1 MLTYIRKDLT
11 PMDFIKTPVKGMRD
25 QLPADVRLRQH
36 VMALIRDTYR
46 RYGFT
51 EIETPAMEHIENLSN
66 KQGGENEKLIFKIL
80 KRGRDLEKVLEQGG
94 TDFADTGLRYDLTVP
109 LARYYAA
116 NAALLP
122 SPFKALQIGSA
133 WRADKPQKGRF
144 RQFTQCDIDIL
155 GDGTSLAEIELISA
169 TSEALRRIFAEVGVR
184 GFTVHV
190 SDRRILQAMARYAG
204 FAEEEFGNVFI
215 ILDKLDKIG
224 LDGVRAELLKAGY
237 DEAAVEKCAAIFDQ
251 DFAGKGPA
259 EFCAFLGDTLD
270 PAVPAALEQI
280 LSCARAAAGEDV
292 TVVFNATL
300 VRGMGYYTGTIFEC
314 TMDGYG
320 FAIAGGGRYDK
331 MIGKYSGTDVPACG
345 FSIGFERIIT
355 ILGDHLAEDAFA
367 GEEKVAILAEKGLG
381 DEKLAGLFAHAQAL
395 RAEGKTVTVQAMKKN
410 IRRQIEL
417 LEAEGYRQIEKVY
430 RS

>member
-1 MLTYIRKDLT
+1 
-11 PMDFIKTPVKGMRD
+11 MDFIKTPVKGMRD
-25 QLPADVRLRQH
+25 QLPGDVQLRQR
-36 VMALIRDTYR
+36 VMGLIRDTYR

-80 KRGRDLEKVLEQGG
+80 KRGRDLEKVIESGG

-116 NAALLP
+116 NAAQLP
-122 SPFKALQIGSA
+122 SPFKALQIGSV

-155 GDGTSLAEIELISA
+155 GDGSELAEIELIAA
-169 TSEALRRIFAEVGVR
+169 TSEALSAIFAQAGIR
-184 GFTVHV
+184 DFTVHV
-190 SDRRILQAMARYAG
+190 SDRRILSGMARYAG
-204 FAEEEFGNVFI
+204 FDEADFGNVFI

-224 LDGVRAELLKAGY
+224 LDGVRSELEKAGY
-237 DEAAVEKCAAIFDQ
+237 DSAAVEKCVSIFAEDP
-251 DFAGKGPA
+251 AGKSPT
-259 EFCAFLGDTLD
+259 EFCAFLDETCLD
-270 PAVPAALEQI
+270 PAAPQSLERI
-280 LSCARAAAGEDV
+280 LACVRAMNRPGV
-292 TVVFNATL
+292 SVVFDPTL

-314 TMDGYG
+314 TIDGYG

-331 MIGKYSGTDVPACG
+331 MVGKYSGTDVPACG

-355 ILGDHLAEDAFA
+355 ILQDHADAIDTA
-367 GEEKVAILAEKGLG
+367 QEAKVALLAEKGV
-381 DEKLAGLFAHAQAL
+381 DNERLASLVHRAQTL
-395 RAEGKTVTVQAMKKN
+395 RDEGKTVTVQTMKKN

-417 LEAEGYRQIEKVY
+417 LEAEGYTEIEKVY
-430 RS
+430 KN

>member
-1 MLTYIRKDLT
+1 
-11 PMDFIKTPVKGMRD
+11 MDFIKTPVKGMRD
-25 QLPADVRLRQH
+25 QLPGDVQLRQR
-36 VMALIRDTYR
+36 VMGLIRDTYR

-80 KRGRDLEKVLEQGG
+80 KRGRDLEKVIESGG

-122 SPFKALQIGSA
+122 SPFKALQIGSV

-155 GDGTSLAEIELISA
+155 GDGSELAEIELIAA
-169 TSEALRRIFAEVGVR
+169 TSEALSAIFAQAGIR
-184 GFTVHV
+184 DFTVHV
-190 SDRRILQAMARYAG
+190 SDRRILSGMARYAG
-204 FAEEEFGNVFI
+204 FDEEDFGNVFI

-224 LDGVRAELLKAGY
+224 LDGVRAELEKAGY
-237 DEAAVEKCAAIFDQ
+237 APAAVEKCVSIFAEDP
-251 DFAGKGPA
+251 AGKSPS
-259 EFCAFLGDTLD
+259 EFCAFLDETCLD
-270 PAVPAALEQI
+270 PAAPQSLERI
-280 LSCARAAAGEDV
+280 LACVRAMNRPGV
-292 TVVFNATL
+292 SVVFDPTL

-314 TMDGYG
+314 TIDGYG

-331 MIGKYSGTDVPACG
+331 MVGKYSGTDVPACG

-355 ILGDHLAEDAFA
+355 ILQDHADAIDA
-367 GEEKVAILAEKGLG
+367 ANEPKVALLAEKGV
-381 DEKLAGLFAHAQAL
+381 DNERLAALFHRAQTL
-395 RAEGKTVTVQAMKKN
+395 RDEGKTVTVQTMKKN

-417 LEAEGYRQIEKVY
+417 LEAEGYTEIEKVY
-430 RS
+430 KN

>member
-1 MLTYIRKDLT
+1 
-11 PMDFIKTPVKGMRD
+11 MDFIKSPVKGMRD
-25 QLPADVRLRQH
+25 QLPGDVQLRQR
-36 VMALIRDTYR
+36 VMGLIRDTYR

-80 KRGRDLEKVLEQGG
+80 KRGRDLEKVLESGG

-116 NAALLP
+116 NAAQLP
-122 SPFKALQIGSA
+122 SPFKALQIGSV

-155 GDGTSLAEIELISA
+155 GDGSELAEIELIAA
-169 TSEALRRIFAEVGVR
+169 TSEALSAIFAQAGIR
-184 GFTVHV
+184 DFTVHV
-190 SDRRILQAMARYAG
+190 SDRRILSGMARYAG
-204 FAEEEFGNVFI
+204 FAEEDFGNVFI

-224 LDGVRAELLKAGY
+224 LDGVRAELEKAGY
-237 DEAAVEKCAAIFDQ
+237 DPAAVEKCVSIFAEDP
-251 DFAGKGPA
+251 AGKSPS
-259 EFCAFLGDTLD
+259 EFCAFMDETCLD
-270 PAVPAALEQI
+270 PAAPQSLERI
-280 LSCARAAAGEDV
+280 LACVRAMNRPGV
-292 TVVFNATL
+292 SVVFDPTL

-314 TMDGYG
+314 TIDGYG

-331 MIGKYSGTDVPACG
+331 MVGQYSGTDVPACG

-355 ILGDHLAEDAFA
+355 ILQDHADAIDA
-367 GEEKVAILAEKGLG
+367 AQEAKVALLAEKGV
-381 DEKLAGLFAHAQAL
+381 DNERLAALFHRAQTL
-395 RAEGKTVTVQAMKKN
+395 RDEGKTVTVQTMKKN

-417 LEAEGYRQIEKVY
+417 LEAEGYTEIEKVY
-430 RS
+430 QN

>member
-1 MLTYIRKDLT
+1 
-11 PMDFIKTPVKGMRD
+11 MDFIKSPVKGMRD
-25 QLPADVRLRQH
+25 QLPGDVQLRQR
-36 VMALIRDTYR
+36 VMGLIRDTYR

-80 KRGRDLEKVLEQGG
+80 KRGRDLEKVIESGG

-122 SPFKALQIGSA
+122 SPFKALQIGSV

-155 GDGTSLAEIELISA
+155 GDGSELAEIELIAA
-169 TSEALRRIFAEVGVR
+169 TSEALSAIFAQAGIR
-184 GFTVHV
+184 DFTVHV
-190 SDRRILQAMARYAG
+190 SDRRILSGMARYAG
-204 FAEEEFGNVFI
+204 FDEADFGNVFI

-224 LDGVRAELLKAGY
+224 LDGVRSELEKAGY
-237 DEAAVEKCAAIFDQ
+237 DSAAVEKCVSIFAEDP
-251 DFAGKGPA
+251 AGKSPS
-259 EFCAFLGDTLD
+259 EFCAFLDETCLD
-270 PAVPAALEQI
+270 PAAPQSLERI
-280 LSCARAAAGEDV
+280 LACVRAMNRPGV
-292 TVVFNATL
+292 SVVFDPTL

-314 TMDGYG
+314 TIDGYG

-331 MIGKYSGTDVPACG
+331 MVGKYSGTDVPACG

-355 ILGDHLAEDAFA
+355 ILQDHADAIDA
-367 GEEKVAILAEKGLG
+367 AQEAKVALLAEKGV
-381 DEKLAGLFAHAQAL
+381 DNERLASLFHRAQTL
-395 RAEGKTVTVQAMKKN
+395 RDEGKTVTVQTMKKN

-417 LEAEGYRQIEKVY
+417 LEAEGYTEIEKVY
-430 RS
+430 KN

>member
-1 MLTYIRKDLT
+1 MV
-11 PMDFIKTPVKGMRD
+11 FIKTPVKGMRD
-25 QLPADVRLRQH
+25 QLPGDVQLRQR
-36 VMALIRDTYR
+36 VMGLIRDTYR

-80 KRGRDLEKVLEQGG
+80 KRGRDLEKVIESGG

-116 NAALLP
+116 NAAQLP
-122 SPFKALQIGSA
+122 SPFKALQIGSV

-155 GDGTSLAEIELISA
+155 GDGSELAEIELIAA
-169 TSEALRRIFAEVGVR
+169 TSEALSAIFAQAGIR
-184 GFTVHV
+184 DFTVHV
-190 SDRRILQAMARYAG
+190 SDRRILSGMARYAG
-204 FAEEEFGNVFI
+204 FAEEDFGNVFI

-224 LDGVRAELLKAGY
+224 LDGVRAELEKAGY
-237 DEAAVEKCAAIFDQ
+237 DPAAVEKCVSIFAENP
-251 DFAGKGPA
+251 AGKSPS
-259 EFCAFLGDTLD
+259 EFCSFLDETCLD
-270 PAVPAALEQI
+270 PAAPQSLERI
-280 LSCARAAAGEDV
+280 LACVRAMTRPGV
-292 TVVFNATL
+292 SVVFDPTL

-314 TMDGYG
+314 TIDGYG

-331 MIGKYSGTDVPACG
+331 MVGKYSGTDVPACG

-355 ILGDHLAEDAFA
+355 ILQDHADAIDA
-367 GEEKVAILAEKGLG
+367 ANEPKVALLAEKGV
-381 DEKLAGLFAHAQAL
+381 DNERLAALFHRAQTL
-395 RAEGKTVTVQAMKKN
+395 RDEGKTVTVQTMKKN

-417 LEAEGYRQIEKVY
+417 LEAEGYTEIEKVY
-430 RS
+430 KN

>member
-1 MLTYIRKDLT
+1 
-11 PMDFIKTPVKGMRD
+11 MDFIKSPVKGMRD
-25 QLPADVRLRQH
+25 QLPGDVQLRQR
-36 VMALIRDTYR
+36 VMGLIRDTYR

-80 KRGRDLEKVLEQGG
+80 KRGRDLEKVLESGG

-116 NAALLP
+116 NAAQLP
-122 SPFKALQIGSA
+122 SPFKALQIGSV

-155 GDGTSLAEIELISA
+155 GDGSELAEIELIAA
-169 TSEALRRIFAEVGVR
+169 TSEALSAIFAQAGIR
-184 GFTVHV
+184 DFTVHV
-190 SDRRILQAMARYAG
+190 SDRRILSGMARYAG
-204 FAEEEFGNVFI
+204 FAEEDFGNVFI

-224 LDGVRAELLKAGY
+224 LDGVRAELEKAGY
-237 DEAAVEKCAAIFDQ
+237 DPAAVEKCVSIFAEDP
-251 DFAGKGPA
+251 AGKSPS
-259 EFCAFLGDTLD
+259 EFCSFMDETCLD
-270 PAVPAALEQI
+270 PAAPQSLERI
-280 LSCARAAAGEDV
+280 LACVRAMNRPGV
-292 TVVFNATL
+292 SVVFDPTL

-314 TMDGYG
+314 TIDGYG

-331 MIGKYSGTDVPACG
+331 MVGKYSGTDVPACG

-355 ILGDHLAEDAFA
+355 ILQDHADAIDA
-367 GEEKVAILAEKGLG
+367 AQEAKVALLAEKGV
-381 DEKLAGLFAHAQAL
+381 DNERLASLFHRAQTL
-395 RAEGKTVTVQAMKKN
+395 RDEGKTVTVQTMKKN

-417 LEAEGYRQIEKVY
+417 LEAEGYTDIEKVY
-430 RS
+430 KN

>member
-1 MLTYIRKDLT
+1 
-11 PMDFIKTPVKGMRD
+11 MDFIKTPVKGMRD
-25 QLPADVRLRQH
+25 QLPGDVQLRQR
-36 VMALIRDTYR
+36 VMGLIRDTYR

-80 KRGRDLEKVLEQGG
+80 KRGRDLEKVIESGG

-116 NAALLP
+116 NAAQLP
-122 SPFKALQIGSA
+122 SPFKALQIGSV

-155 GDGTSLAEIELISA
+155 GDGSELAEIELIAA
-169 TSEALRRIFAEVGVR
+169 TSEALSAIFAQAGIR
-184 GFTVHV
+184 DFTVHV
-190 SDRRILQAMARYAG
+190 SDRRILSGMARYAG
-204 FAEEEFGNVFI
+204 FDEADFGNVFI

-224 LDGVRAELLKAGY
+224 LDGVRAELEKAGY
-237 DEAAVEKCAAIFDQ
+237 DPAAVEKCVAIFAEDT
-251 DFAGKGPA
+251 AGKDPA
-259 EFCAFLGDTLD
+259 DFCAFLDETCLD
-270 PAVPAALEQI
+270 PAVPQSLERI
-280 LSCARAAAGEDV
+280 LACVRAMNRPGV
-292 TVVFNATL
+292 SVVFDPTL

-314 TMDGYG
+314 TIDGYG

-331 MIGKYSGTDVPACG
+331 MVGKYSGTDVPACG

-355 ILGDHLAEDAFA
+355 ILQDHADAIDA
-367 GEEKVAILAEKGLG
+367 AKEPKVALLAEKGV
-381 DEKLAGLFAHAQAL
+381 DNERLAALFHRAQTL
-395 RAEGKTVTVQAMKKN
+395 RDEGKTVTVQTMKKN

-417 LEAEGYRQIEKVY
+417 LEAEGYTEIEKVY
-430 RS
+430 KN

>member
-1 MLTYIRKDLT
+1 
-11 PMDFIKTPVKGMRD
+11 MDFIKTPVKGMRD
-25 QLPADVRLRQH
+25 QLPGDVQLRQR
-36 VMALIRDTYR
+36 VMGLIRDTYR

-80 KRGRDLEKVLEQGG
+80 KRGRDLEKVIESGG

-116 NAALLP
+116 NAAQLP
-122 SPFKALQIGSA
+122 SPFKALQIGSV

-155 GDGTSLAEIELISA
+155 GDGSELAEIELIAA
-169 TSEALRRIFAEVGVR
+169 TSEALSAIFAQAGIR
-184 GFTVHV
+184 DFTVHV
-190 SDRRILQAMARYAG
+190 SDRRILSGMARYAG
-204 FAEEEFGNVFI
+204 FDEADFGNVFI

-224 LDGVRAELLKAGY
+224 LDGVRAELEKAGY
-237 DEAAVEKCAAIFDQ
+237 DPAAVEKCVSIFAEDP
-251 DFAGKGPA
+251 AGKSPS
-259 EFCAFLGDTLD
+259 EFCAFLDETCLD
-270 PAVPAALEQI
+270 PAAPQSLERI
-280 LSCARAAAGEDV
+280 LACVRAMDRPGV
-292 TVVFNATL
+292 SVVFDPTL

-314 TMDGYG
+314 TIDGYG

-331 MIGKYSGTDVPACG
+331 MVGKYSGTDVPACG

-355 ILGDHLAEDAFA
+355 ILQDHADAIDA
-367 GEEKVAILAEKGLG
+367 AIEPKVALLAEKGVDNERLAALFRRAQTLR
-381 DEKLAGLFAHAQAL
+381 DEG
-395 RAEGKTVTVQAMKKN
+395 RTVTVQTMKKN

-417 LEAEGYRQIEKVY
+417 LEAEGYTEIEKVY
-430 RS
+430 KN

>member
-1 MLTYIRKDLT
+1 
-11 PMDFIKTPVKGMRD
+11 MDFIKTPVKGMRD
-25 QLPADVRLRQH
+25 QLPGDVQLRQR
-36 VMALIRDTYR
+36 VMGLIRDTYR

-80 KRGRDLEKVLEQGG
+80 KRGRDLEKVIESGG

-116 NAALLP
+116 NAAQLP
-122 SPFKALQIGSA
+122 SPFKALQIGSV

-155 GDGTSLAEIELISA
+155 GDGSELAEIELIAA
-169 TSEALRRIFAEVGVR
+169 TSEALSAIFAQAGIR
-184 GFTVHV
+184 DFTVHV
-190 SDRRILQAMARYAG
+190 SDRRILSGMARYAG
-204 FAEEEFGNVFI
+204 FDEADFGNVFI

-224 LDGVRAELLKAGY
+224 LDGVRAELEKAGY
-237 DEAAVEKCAAIFDQ
+237 DSAAVEKCVSIFAEDT
-251 DFAGKGPA
+251 AGKGPA
-259 EFCAFLGDTLD
+259 DFCAFLDETCLD
-270 PAVPAALEQI
+270 PAVPQSLERI
-280 LSCARAAAGEDV
+280 LACVRAMNRPGV
-292 TVVFNATL
+292 SVVFDPTL

-314 TMDGYG
+314 TIDGYG

-331 MIGKYSGTDVPACG
+331 MVGKYSGTDVPACG

-355 ILGDHLAEDAFA
+355 ILQDHAYAIDAA
-367 GEEKVAILAEKGLG
+367 NEPKVALLAEKGV
-381 DEKLAGLFAHAQAL
+381 DNERLAALFHRAQTL
-395 RAEGKTVTVQAMKKN
+395 RDEGKTVTVQTMKKN

-417 LEAEGYRQIEKVY
+417 LEAEGYTEIEKVY
-430 RS
+430 KN

>member
-1 MLTYIRKDLT
+1 
-11 PMDFIKTPVKGMRD
+11 MDFIKTPVKGMRD
-25 QLPADVRLRQH
+25 QLPGDVQLRQR
-36 VMALIRDTYR
+36 VMGLIRDTYR

-80 KRGRDLEKVLEQGG
+80 KRGRDLEKVIESGG

-116 NAALLP
+116 NAAQLP
-122 SPFKALQIGSA
+122 SPFKALQIGSV

-155 GDGTSLAEIELISA
+155 GDGSELAEIELIAA
-169 TSEALRRIFAEVGVR
+169 TSEALSAIFAQAGIR
-184 GFTVHV
+184 DFTVHV
-190 SDRRILQAMARYAG
+190 SDRRILSGMARYAG
-204 FAEEEFGNVFI
+204 FDEADFGNVFI

-224 LDGVRAELLKAGY
+224 LDGVRAELEKAGY
-237 DEAAVEKCAAIFDQ
+237 ESAAVEKCVSIFAEDP
-251 DFAGKGPA
+251 AGKSPS
-259 EFCAFLGDTLD
+259 EFCAFLDETCLD
-270 PAVPAALEQI
+270 PAAPQSLERI
-280 LSCARAAAGEDV
+280 LACVRAMNRPGV
-292 TVVFNATL
+292 SVVFDPTL

-314 TMDGYG
+314 TIDGYG

-331 MIGKYSGTDVPACG
+331 MVGKYSGTDVPACG

-355 ILGDHLAEDAFA
+355 ILQDHADAIDA
-367 GEEKVAILAEKGLG
+367 AQEAKVALLAEKGV
-381 DEKLAGLFAHAQAL
+381 DNERLAALFRRAQTL
-395 RAEGKTVTVQAMKKN
+395 RDEGKTVTVQTMKKN

-417 LEAEGYRQIEKVY
+417 LEAEGYTEIEKVY
-430 RS
+430 KN

>member
-1 MLTYIRKDLT
+1 
-11 PMDFIKTPVKGMRD
+11 MDFIKTPVKGMRD
-25 QLPADVRLRQH
+25 QLPGDVQLRQR
-36 VMALIRDTYR
+36 VMGLIRDTYR

-80 KRGRDLEKVLEQGG
+80 KRGRDLEKVIESGG

-116 NAALLP
+116 NAAQLP
-122 SPFKALQIGSA
+122 SPFKALQIGSV

-155 GDGTSLAEIELISA
+155 GDGSELAEIELIAA
-169 TSEALRRIFAEVGVR
+169 TSEALSAIFAQAGIR
-184 GFTVHV
+184 DFTVHV
-190 SDRRILQAMARYAG
+190 SDRRILSGMARYAG
-204 FAEEEFGNVFI
+204 FDEADFGNVFI

-224 LDGVRAELLKAGY
+224 LDGVRAELEKAGY
-237 DEAAVEKCAAIFDQ
+237 DPAAVEKCVAIFAEDA
-251 DFAGKGPA
+251 AGKGPA
-259 EFCAFLGDTLD
+259 DFCAFLDETCLD
-270 PAVPAALEQI
+270 PAAPQSLERI
-280 LSCARAAAGEDV
+280 LACVRAMNRPGV
-292 TVVFNATL
+292 SVVFDPTL

-314 TMDGYG
+314 TIDGYG

-331 MIGKYSGTDVPACG
+331 MVGKYSGTDVPACG

-355 ILGDHLAEDAFA
+355 ILQDHADAIDA
-367 GEEKVAILAEKGLG
+367 AQEAKVALLAEKGV
-381 DEKLAGLFAHAQAL
+381 DNERLAALFHRAQTL
-395 RAEGKTVTVQAMKKN
+395 RDEGKTVTVQTMKKN

-417 LEAEGYRQIEKVY
+417 LEAEGYTEIEKVY
-430 RS
+430 KN

>member
-1 MLTYIRKDLT
+1 
-11 PMDFIKTPVKGMRD
+11 MDFIKTPVKGMRD
-25 QLPADVRLRQH
+25 QLPGDVQLRQR
-36 VMALIRDTYR
+36 VMGLIRDTYR

-80 KRGRDLEKVLEQGG
+80 KRGRDLEKVIESGG

-116 NAALLP
+116 NAAQLP
-122 SPFKALQIGSA
+122 SPFKALQIGSV

-155 GDGTSLAEIELISA
+155 GDGSELAEIELIAA
-169 TSEALRRIFAEVGVR
+169 TSEALSAIFAQAGIR
-184 GFTVHV
+184 DFTVHV
-190 SDRRILQAMARYAG
+190 SDRRILSGMARYAG
-204 FAEEEFGNVFI
+204 FEEADFGNVFI

-224 LDGVRAELLKAGY
+224 LDGVRAELEKAGY
-237 DEAAVEKCAAIFDQ
+237 DPAAVEKCVSIFAEDT
-251 DFAGKGPA
+251 AGKGPA
-259 EFCAFLGDTLD
+259 DFCAFLDETCLD
-270 PAVPAALEQI
+270 PAVPQSLERI
-280 LSCARAAAGEDV
+280 LACVRAMNRPGV
-292 TVVFNATL
+292 SVVFDPTL

-314 TMDGYG
+314 TIDGYG

-331 MIGKYSGTDVPACG
+331 MVGKYSGTDVPACG

-355 ILGDHLAEDAFA
+355 ILQDHADAIDA
-367 GEEKVAILAEKGLG
+367 AKEPKVALLAEKGV
-381 DEKLAGLFAHAQAL
+381 DNERLAALFHRAQTL
-395 RAEGKTVTVQAMKKN
+395 RDEGKTVTVQTMKKN

-417 LEAEGYRQIEKVY
+417 LEAEGYTEIEKVY
-430 RS
+430 KN

>member
-1 MLTYIRKDLT
+1 
-11 PMDFIKTPVKGMRD
+11 MDFIKTPVKGMRD
-25 QLPADVRLRQH
+25 QLPADVSLRQR
-36 VMALIRDTYR
+36 VMGLIRDTYR

-80 KRGRDLEKVLEQGG
+80 KRGRDLEKVLESGG

-122 SPFKALQIGSA
+122 SPFKALQIGSV

-155 GDGTSLAEIELISA
+155 GDGSELAEIELIAA
-169 TSEALRRIFAEVGVR
+169 TSEALSAIFAEAGIR
-184 GFTVHV
+184 DFTVHV
-190 SDRRILQAMARYAG
+190 SDRRILSGMARYAG
-204 FAEEEFGNVFI
+204 FDEADFGNVFI

-224 LDGVRAELLKAGY
+224 LDGVRAELEKAGY
-237 DEAAVEKCAAIFDQ
+237 DPAAVEKCTAIFAEDP
-251 DFAGKGPA
+251 AGKSPS
-259 EFCAFLGDTLD
+259 EFCAFLDETCLD
-270 PAVPAALEQI
+270 PAVPQSLERI
-280 LSCARAAAGEDV
+280 LECVRAMNRPGV
-292 TVVFNATL
+292 SVVFDPTL

-314 TMDGYG
+314 TIDGYG

-331 MIGKYSGTDVPACG
+331 MVGKYSGTDVPACG

-355 ILGDHLAEDAFA
+355 ILQDHAEAIDAKP
-367 GEEKVAILAEKGLG
+367 EPKVALLAEKGVDNERLAALFHRAQTLR
-381 DEKLAGLFAHAQAL
+381 DEG
-395 RAEGKTVTVQAMKKN
+395 RTVTVQTMKKN

-417 LEAEGYRQIEKVY
+417 LEAEGYTEIEKVY
-430 RS
+430 KN

>member
-1 MLTYIRKDLT
+1 
-11 PMDFIKTPVKGMRD
+11 MDFIKSPVKGMRD
-25 QLPADVRLRQH
+25 QLPGDVQLRQR
-36 VMALIRDTYR
+36 VMGLIRDTYR

-80 KRGRDLEKVLEQGG
+80 KRGRDLEKVIESGG

-122 SPFKALQIGSA
+122 SPFKALQIGSV

-155 GDGTSLAEIELISA
+155 GDGSELAEIELIAA
-169 TSEALRRIFAEVGVR
+169 TSEALSAIFAQAGIR
-184 GFTVHV
+184 DFTVHV
-190 SDRRILQAMARYAG
+190 SDRRILSGMARYAG
-204 FAEEEFGNVFI
+204 FDETDFGNVFI

-224 LDGVRAELLKAGY
+224 LDGVRAELEKAGY
-237 DEAAVEKCAAIFDQ
+237 DSAAVEKCVSIFAEDP
-251 DFAGKGPA
+251 AGKSPS
-259 EFCAFLGDTLD
+259 EFCAFLDETCLD
-270 PAVPAALEQI
+270 PAAPQSLERI
-280 LSCARAAAGEDV
+280 LACVRAMNRPGV
-292 TVVFNATL
+292 SVVFDPTL

-314 TMDGYG
+314 TIDGYG

-331 MIGKYSGTDVPACG
+331 MVGKYSGTDVPACG

-355 ILGDHLAEDAFA
+355 ILQDHADAIDA
-367 GEEKVAILAEKGLG
+367 AQEAKVALLAEKGV
-381 DEKLAGLFAHAQAL
+381 DNERLAALFHRAQTL
-395 RAEGKTVTVQAMKKN
+395 RDEGKTVTVQTMKKN

-417 LEAEGYRQIEKVY
+417 LEAEGYTEIEKVY
-430 RS
+430 KN

>member
-1 MLTYIRKDLT
+1 
-11 PMDFIKTPVKGMRD
+11 MDFIKTPVKGMRD
-25 QLPADVRLRQH
+25 QLPGDVQLRQR
-36 VMALIRDTYR
+36 VMGLIRDTYR

-80 KRGRDLEKVLEQGG
+80 KRGRDLEKVIESGG

-116 NAALLP
+116 NAAQLP
-122 SPFKALQIGSA
+122 SPFKALQIGSV

-155 GDGTSLAEIELISA
+155 GDGSELAEIELIAA
-169 TSEALRRIFAEVGVR
+169 TSEALSAIFAQAGIR
-184 GFTVHV
+184 DFTVHV
-190 SDRRILQAMARYAG
+190 SDRRILSGMARYAG
-204 FAEEEFGNVFI
+204 FDEADFGNVFI

-224 LDGVRAELLKAGY
+224 LDGVRSELEKAGY
-237 DEAAVEKCAAIFDQ
+237 DSAAVEKCVSIFAEDP
-251 DFAGKGPA
+251 AGKSPS
-259 EFCAFLGDTLD
+259 EFCAFLDETCLD
-270 PAVPAALEQI
+270 PAAPQSLERI
-280 LSCARAAAGEDV
+280 LACVRAMNRPGV
-292 TVVFNATL
+292 SVVFDPTL

-314 TMDGYG
+314 TIDGYG

-331 MIGKYSGTDVPACG
+331 MVGKYSGTDVPACG

-355 ILGDHLAEDAFA
+355 ILQDHADAIDA
-367 GEEKVAILAEKGLG
+367 ANEPKVALLAEKGV
-381 DEKLAGLFAHAQAL
+381 DNERLAALFHRAQTL
-395 RAEGKTVTVQAMKKN
+395 RDEGKTVTVQTMKKN

-417 LEAEGYRQIEKVY
+417 LEAEGYTEIEKVY
-430 RS
+430 KN

>member
-1 MLTYIRKDLT
+1 
-11 PMDFIKTPVKGMRD
+11 MDFIKTPVKGMRD
-25 QLPADVRLRQH
+25 QLPGDVQLRQR
-36 VMALIRDTYR
+36 VMGLIRDTYR

-80 KRGRDLEKVLEQGG
+80 KRGRDLEKVIESSG

-116 NAALLP
+116 NAAQLP
-122 SPFKALQIGSA
+122 SPFKALQIGSV

-155 GDGTSLAEIELISA
+155 GDGSELAEIELIAA
-169 TSEALRRIFAEVGVR
+169 TSEALSAIFAQAGIR
-184 GFTVHV
+184 DFTVHV
-190 SDRRILQAMARYAG
+190 SDRRILSGMARYAG
-204 FAEEEFGNVFI
+204 FDEADFGNVFI

-224 LDGVRAELLKAGY
+224 LDGVRSELEKAGY
-237 DEAAVEKCAAIFDQ
+237 APAAVEKCVSIFAEDP
-251 DFAGKGPA
+251 AGKSPS
-259 EFCAFLGDTLD
+259 EFCAFLDETCLD
-270 PAVPAALEQI
+270 PAAPQSLERI
-280 LSCARAAAGEDV
+280 LACVRAMNRPGV
-292 TVVFNATL
+292 SVVFDPTL

-314 TMDGYG
+314 TIDGYG

-331 MIGKYSGTDVPACG
+331 MVGKYSGTDVPACG

-355 ILGDHLAEDAFA
+355 ILQDHADAIDA
-367 GEEKVAILAEKGLG
+367 AREPKVALLAEKGV
-381 DEKLAGLFAHAQAL
+381 DNERLAALFHRAQTL
-395 RAEGKTVTVQAMKKN
+395 RDEGKTVTVQTMKKN

-417 LEAEGYRQIEKVY
+417 LEAEGYTEIEKVY
-430 RS
+430 KN

>member
-1 MLTYIRKDLT
+1 
-11 PMDFIKTPVKGMRD
+11 MDFIKTPVKGMRD
-25 QLPADVRLRQH
+25 QLPGDVQLRQR
-36 VMALIRDTYR
+36 VMGLIRDTYR

-80 KRGRDLEKVLEQGG
+80 KRGRDLEKVIESSGA
-94 TDFADTGLRYDLTVP
+94 DFADTGLRYDLTVP

-122 SPFKALQIGSA
+122 SPFKALQIGSV

-155 GDGTSLAEIELISA
+155 GDGSELAEIELIAA
-169 TSEALRRIFAEVGVR
+169 TSEALSAIFAQAGIR
-184 GFTVHV
+184 DFTVHV
-190 SDRRILQAMARYAG
+190 SDRRILSGMARYAG
-204 FAEEEFGNVFI
+204 FAEEDFGNVFI

-224 LDGVRAELLKAGY
+224 LDGVRAELEKAGY
-237 DEAAVEKCAAIFDQ
+237 DPAAVEKCVSIFAEDP
-251 DFAGKGPA
+251 AGKSPS
-259 EFCAFLGDTLD
+259 EFCSFMDETCLD
-270 PAVPAALEQI
+270 PAAPQSLERI
-280 LSCARAAAGEDV
+280 LACVRAMNRPGV
-292 TVVFNATL
+292 SVVFDPTL

-314 TMDGYG
+314 TIDGYG

-331 MIGKYSGTDVPACG
+331 MVGKYSGTDVPACG

-355 ILGDHLAEDAFA
+355 ILQDHADAIDA
-367 GEEKVAILAEKGLG
+367 AQEAKVALLAEKGV
-381 DEKLAGLFAHAQAL
+381 DNERLASLFHRAQTL
-395 RAEGKTVTVQAMKKN
+395 RDEGKTVTVQTMKKN

-417 LEAEGYRQIEKVY
+417 LEAEGYTEIEKVY
-430 RS
+430 KN

>member
-1 MLTYIRKDLT
+1 
-11 PMDFIKTPVKGMRD
+11 MDFIKSPVKGMRD
-25 QLPADVRLRQH
+25 QLPGDVQLRQR
-36 VMALIRDTYR
+36 VMGLIRDTYR

-80 KRGRDLEKVLEQGG
+80 KRGRDLEKVLESGG

-116 NAALLP
+116 NAAQLP
-122 SPFKALQIGSA
+122 SPFKALQIGSV

-155 GDGTSLAEIELISA
+155 GDGSELAEIELIAA
-169 TSEALRRIFAEVGVR
+169 TSEALSAIFAQAGIR
-184 GFTVHV
+184 DFTVHV
-190 SDRRILQAMARYAG
+190 SDRRILSGMARYAG
-204 FAEEEFGNVFI
+204 FAEEDFGNVFI

-224 LDGVRAELLKAGY
+224 LDGVRAELEKAGY
-237 DEAAVEKCAAIFDQ
+237 DPAAVEKCASIFAEDP
-251 DFAGKGPA
+251 AGKSPS
-259 EFCAFLGDTLD
+259 EFCAFMDETCLD
-270 PAVPAALEQI
+270 PAAPQSLERI
-280 LSCARAAAGEDV
+280 LACVRAMNRPGV
-292 TVVFNATL
+292 SVVFDPTL

-314 TMDGYG
+314 TIDGYG

-331 MIGKYSGTDVPACG
+331 MVGKYSGTDVPACG

-355 ILGDHLAEDAFA
+355 ILQDHADAIDA
-367 GEEKVAILAEKGLG
+367 AQEAKVALLAEKGV
-381 DEKLAGLFAHAQAL
+381 DNERLAALFHRAQTL
-395 RAEGKTVTVQAMKKN
+395 RDEGKTVTVQTMKKN

-417 LEAEGYRQIEKVY
+417 LEAEGYTEIEKVY
-430 RS
+430 QN

>member
-1 MLTYIRKDLT
+1 
-11 PMDFIKTPVKGMRD
+11 MDFIKTPVKGMRD
-25 QLPADVRLRQH
+25 QLPGDVQLRQR
-36 VMALIRDTYR
+36 VMGLIRDTYR

-80 KRGRDLEKVLEQGG
+80 KRGRDLEKVIESGG

-116 NAALLP
+116 NAAQLP
-122 SPFKALQIGSA
+122 SPFKALQIGSV

-155 GDGTSLAEIELISA
+155 GDGSELAEIELIAA
-169 TSEALRRIFAEVGVR
+169 TSEALSAIFAEAGIR
-184 GFTVHV
+184 DFTVHV
-190 SDRRILQAMARYAG
+190 SDRRILSGMARYAG
-204 FAEEEFGNVFI
+204 FDEADFGNVFI

-224 LDGVRAELLKAGY
+224 LDGVRAELEKAGY
-237 DEAAVEKCAAIFDQ
+237 DPAAVEKCVSIFAEDP
-251 DFAGKGPA
+251 AGKSPS
-259 EFCAFLGDTLD
+259 EFCSFMDETCLD
-270 PAVPAALEQI
+270 PAAPQSLERI
-280 LSCARAAAGEDV
+280 LACVRAMNRPGV
-292 TVVFNATL
+292 SVVFDPTL

-314 TMDGYG
+314 TIDGYG

-331 MIGKYSGTDVPACG
+331 MVGKYSGTDVPACG

-355 ILGDHLAEDAFA
+355 ILQDHADAMDTA
-367 GEEKVAILAEKGLG
+367 KEPKVALLAEKGVDNERLAALFHRAQTLR
-381 DEKLAGLFAHAQAL
+381 DEG
-395 RAEGKTVTVQAMKKN
+395 RTVTVQTMKKN

-417 LEAEGYRQIEKVY
+417 LEAEGYTEIEKVY
-430 RS
+430 KN

>member
-1 MLTYIRKDLT
+1 
-11 PMDFIKTPVKGMRD
+11 MDFIKTPVKGMRD
-25 QLPADVRLRQH
+25 QLPGDVQLRQR
-36 VMALIRDTYR
+36 VMGLIRDTYR

-80 KRGRDLEKVLEQGG
+80 KRGRDLEKVIESGG

-116 NAALLP
+116 NAAQLP
-122 SPFKALQIGSA
+122 SPFKALQIGSV

-155 GDGTSLAEIELISA
+155 GDGSELAEIELIAA
-169 TSEALRRIFAEVGVR
+169 TSEALSAIFAQAGIR
-184 GFTVHV
+184 DFTVHV
-190 SDRRILQAMARYAG
+190 SDRRILSGMARYAG
-204 FAEEEFGNVFI
+204 FDEADFGNVFI

-224 LDGVRAELLKAGY
+224 LDGVRSELEKAGY
-237 DEAAVEKCAAIFDQ
+237 APAAVEKCVSIFAEDP
-251 DFAGKGPA
+251 AGKSPS
-259 EFCAFLGDTLD
+259 EFCAFLDETCLD
-270 PAVPAALEQI
+270 PAAPQSLERI
-280 LSCARAAAGEDV
+280 LACVRAMNRPGV
-292 TVVFNATL
+292 SVVFDPTL

-314 TMDGYG
+314 TIDGYG

-331 MIGKYSGTDVPACG
+331 MVGKYSGTDVPACG

-355 ILGDHLAEDAFA
+355 ILQDHADAIDSA
-367 GEEKVAILAEKGLG
+367 QEAKVALLAEKGV
-381 DEKLAGLFAHAQAL
+381 DNERLAALFHRAQTL
-395 RAEGKTVTVQAMKKN
+395 RDEGKTVTVQTMKKN

-417 LEAEGYRQIEKVY
+417 LEAEGYTEIEKVY
-430 RS
+430 KN

>member
-1 MLTYIRKDLT
+1 
-11 PMDFIKTPVKGMRD
+11 MDFIKSPVKGMRD
-25 QLPADVRLRQH
+25 QLPGDVQLRQR
-36 VMALIRDTYR
+36 VMGLIRDTYR

-80 KRGRDLEKVLEQGG
+80 KRGRDLEKVIESGG

-122 SPFKALQIGSA
+122 SPFKALQIGSV

-155 GDGTSLAEIELISA
+155 GDGSELAEIELIAA
-169 TSEALRRIFAEVGVR
+169 TSEALSAIFAQAGIR
-184 GFTVHV
+184 DFTVHV
-190 SDRRILQAMARYAG
+190 SDRRILSGMARYAG
-204 FAEEEFGNVFI
+204 FDEADFGNVFI

-224 LDGVRAELLKAGY
+224 LDGVRSELEKAGY
-237 DEAAVEKCAAIFDQ
+237 APAAVEKCVSIFAEDP
-251 DFAGKGPA
+251 AGKSPS
-259 EFCAFLGDTLD
+259 EFCAFLDETCLD
-270 PAVPAALEQI
+270 PAAPQSLERI
-280 LSCARAAAGEDV
+280 LACVRAMNRPGV
-292 TVVFNATL
+292 SVVFDPTL

-314 TMDGYG
+314 TIDGYG

-331 MIGKYSGTDVPACG
+331 MVGKYSGTDVPACG

-355 ILGDHLAEDAFA
+355 ILQDHADAIDA
-367 GEEKVAILAEKGLG
+367 AREPKVALLAEKGV
-381 DEKLAGLFAHAQAL
+381 DNERLAALFHRAQTL
-395 RAEGKTVTVQAMKKN
+395 RDEGKTVTVQTMKKN

-417 LEAEGYRQIEKVY
+417 LEAEGYTEIEKVY
-430 RS
+430 KN